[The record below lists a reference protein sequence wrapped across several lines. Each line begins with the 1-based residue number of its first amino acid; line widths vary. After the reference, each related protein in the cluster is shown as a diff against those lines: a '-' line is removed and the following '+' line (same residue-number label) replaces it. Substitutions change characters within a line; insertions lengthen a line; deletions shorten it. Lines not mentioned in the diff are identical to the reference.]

1 MMKSKIAKSGPF
13 VLLGLIFLALVFLNA
28 FWQDQWLDSDMAAE
42 MIFSRLLAEEGHI
55 FGTSD
60 WYYSTEFRV
69 LYTQL
74 VMTPLFSF
82 MDSWHLIRMLTN
94 ITAYVLMLLSYFYMM
109 KPLKVRRS
117 LTVLTGA
124 ILLLPFSETMI
135 THMQMG
141 NTYMVHVILL
151 FFFFGMFLRLVKREE
166 SHLVRMWVIRILYVL
181 LAVIFGLSGVRY
193 LLAMQCPLLL
203 ASFIYL
209 MGADEFQMF
218 RRQFG
223 VSHSVGNYWKRIW
236 KSDKAVYLYYSLLG
250 ALAAVAGYGI
260 NVLWV
265 SRKFVFQ
272 TYDATNFI
280 AVYQGVLW
288 ERAQNALGSLLML
301 FGYIPDKGFLS
312 LRGLITLI
320 AFVLIG
326 IFCYCGV
333 RTWKDC
339 KKSYGQRFFVILFLA
354 VAMAVNVFVFV
365 FTTSTMVPRYYITIL
380 IFVLPVLAIYFGGE
394 EPLLDRTVAGLIL
407 ALCLCMST
415 AKVTL
420 SFLTVDKNA
429 DKREAAAYLE
439 ENGYDFGFAT
449 YWNANIV
456 TELTDGKVEVGN
468 ILDPESLEYFK
479 WSSPVKY
486 YEEAYHQGEVF
497 LLLTAEE
504 AQAYEEARA
513 LQNGEKVY
521 EDGKYVIFVYEN
533 AHELMS
539 FAE

>member
-13 VLLGLIFLALVFLNA
+13 VLLGLILLALVFLNA

-55 FGTSD
+55 FGTAD

-94 ITAYVLMLLSYFYMM
+94 VTAYVLMLLSYFYMM

-151 FFFFGMFLRLVKREE
+151 FFFFGMFLRLVKRAE
-166 SHLVRMWVIRILYVL
+166 SHLVRMWVVRILYVL
-181 LAVIFGLSGVRY
+181 LAVVFGLSGVRY
-193 LLAMQCPLLL
+193 LLAMQCPLLI
-203 ASFIYL
+203 ASVIYL
-209 MGADEFQMF
+209 MGSDEFQMF

-223 VSHSVGNYWKRIW
+223 NSQNWGKCWKSIW

-250 ALAAVAGYGI
+250 VLAAVAGYGV

-280 AVYQGVLW
+280 AVYQGILW
-288 ERAQNALGSLLML
+288 ERVQNALGSLLML

-320 AFVLIG
+320 SFVLIG

-333 RTWKDC
+333 RTWKNC
-339 KKSYGQRFFVILFLA
+339 KKSYGQHFFVVLFLA
-354 VAMAVNVFVFV
+354 VALAVNVFVFV

-380 IFVLPVLAIYFGGE
+380 IFALPMLAIYFGGE
-394 EPLLDRTVAGLIL
+394 EPLLDRALTGMLL
-407 ALCLCMST
+407 ALCLCMSM

-429 DKREAAAYLE
+429 DKRAAAAYLE

-468 ILDPESLEYFK
+468 ILDPGSLEYFK

>member
-1 MMKSKIAKSGPF
+1 M
-13 VLLGLIFLALVFLNA
+13 
-28 FWQDQWLDSDMAAE
+28 
-42 MIFSRLLAEEGHI
+42 
-55 FGTSD
+55 
-60 WYYSTEFRV
+60 
-69 LYTQL
+69 
-74 VMTPLFSF
+74 
-82 MDSWHLIRMLTN
+82 
-94 ITAYVLMLLSYFYMM
+94 
-109 KPLKVRRS
+109 
-117 LTVLTGA
+117 
-124 ILLLPFSETMI
+124 
-135 THMQMG
+135 
-141 NTYMVHVILL
+141 
-151 FFFFGMFLRLVKREE
+151 E
-166 SHLVRMWVIRILYVL
+166 SM
-181 LAVIFGLSGVRY
+181 
-193 LLAMQCPLLL
+193 
-203 ASFIYL
+203 
-209 MGADEFQMF
+209 
-218 RRQFG
+218 
-223 VSHSVGNYWKRIW
+223 
-236 KSDKAVYLYYSLLG
+236 
-250 ALAAVAGYGI
+250 
-260 NVLWV
+260 WV

-394 EPLLDRTVAGLIL
+394 EPLLDRTVAGLLL